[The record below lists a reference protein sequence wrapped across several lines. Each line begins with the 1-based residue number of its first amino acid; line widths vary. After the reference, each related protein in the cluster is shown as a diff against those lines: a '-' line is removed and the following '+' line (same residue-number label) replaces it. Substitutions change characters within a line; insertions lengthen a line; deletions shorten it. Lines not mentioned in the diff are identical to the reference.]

1 MLPYNIRNTLSRL
14 GEAIYQIP
22 EQFKAWSQNESS
34 QLFGGN
40 FGGISIK
47 ENRTNPL
54 KIIGYESYSIPPAP
68 PKSPSRDFF
77 LPPSY
82 VSCPEATW
90 VSGLVSLFHGKTHC
104 LKPTRFL
111 IKYKVLTGSYCHLWS
126 I

>member
-68 PKSPSRDFF
+68 PLLCGGRMFCPRAISSGFGSNFFAKPPPVKPLDAVLKSS
-77 LPPSY
+77 
-82 VSCPEATW
+82 W
-90 VSGLVSLFHGKTHC
+90 V
-104 LKPTRFL
+104 
-111 IKYKVLTGSYCHLWS
+111 
-126 I
+126 